1 MRLLKEH
8 MTMRLSFA
16 VITTCFLA
24 LPAHSEGNRVEWS
37 DLIVESAQD
46 YEDPFVE
53 LTDKQLN
60 ALRKLVRLQAL
71 LEKVGATPEQLDQ
84 LQLDIETTEATLAE
98 EGIDA
103 NWLISQ
109 RWVVME
115 RREKAGTAAN
125 VDIDGANV
133 SLGGFVIPAP
143 RDEDGS
149 QMAYIVP
156 ERGMCSHVP
165 PPPPN
170 QMVRLHLSDSWTPS
184 TLYEPIAVTGQIRID
199 PTQKEML
206 VVDGPVLMKAAF
218 TLEVDDVQTFG
229 PIQSS
234 KEATTNRASVLMGRI
249 IATGGAIKD
258 E

>member
-1 MRLLKEH
+1 MRF
-8 MTMRLSFA
+8 SFA

-24 LPAHSEGNRVEWS
+24 LPVHSEVAHIEWA
-37 DLIVESAQD
+37 DLIDETAQD

-53 LTDKQLN
+53 LTGKQLN
-60 ALRKLVRLQAL
+60 ALRKLVRLRAQQ
-71 LEKVGATPEQLDQ
+71 EKGGSTPELMDQ
-84 LQLDIETTEATLAE
+84 IKLDIEATEANLAE
-98 EGIDA
+98 EGVDA

-115 RREKAGTAAN
+115 RREKAGAASN
-125 VDIDGANV
+125 VDIDGLTV

-170 QMVRLHLSDSWTPS
+170 QMVRLRLSESWAPS
-184 TLYEPIAVTGQIRID
+184 TVYEPIVVTGQIRIE

-218 TLEVDDVQTFG
+218 TLEVDNVQTFG
-229 PIQSS
+229 PIQTSE
-234 KEATTNRASVLMGRI
+234 EAATNRASVLMGRI
-249 IATGGAIKD
+249 KATGGATGD
-258 E
+258 D

>member
-1 MRLLKEH
+1 

-16 VITTCFLA
+16 VIAACLLA
-24 LPAHSEGNRVEWS
+24 LPAHSEVARIEWA
-37 DLIVESAQD
+37 DLVDETAQD

-53 LTDKQLN
+53 LTGKQLN
-60 ALRKLVRLQAL
+60 ALRRLVRLRAQ
-71 LEKVGATPEQLDQ
+71 LEKGGSTPELLDQ
-84 LQLDIETTEATLAE
+84 IKLDIEATEATLAE
-98 EGIDA
+98 EGVDA
-103 NWLISQ
+103 DWLISQ

-125 VDIDGANV
+125 VDIDGATV

-170 QMVRLHLSDSWTPS
+170 QMVRLRLSESWAPS
-184 TLYEPIAVTGQIRID
+184 TVYEPIVVTGQIRID

-218 TLEVDDVQTFG
+218 TLVVDNVQTFG
-229 PIQSS
+229 PIQTSEDAS
-234 KEATTNRASVLMGRI
+234 TNGKRVLMGRI
-249 IATGGAIKD
+249 KATGGAPRD
-258 E
+258 D

>member
-1 MRLLKEH
+1 MRIRAKLTLVP
-8 MTMRLSFA
+8 TVLA
-16 VITTCFLA
+16 VFLA
-24 LPAHSEGNRVEWS
+24 LPVHSEVARIEWA
-37 DLIVESAQD
+37 DLVDETAQD

-53 LTDKQLN
+53 LTGKQLS
-60 ALRKLVRLQAL
+60 ALRKLVRLRAQQ
-71 LEKVGATPEQLDQ
+71 EKGRSTPELLDQ
-84 LQLDIETTEATLAE
+84 LQVDIEATEATLAE
-98 EGIDA
+98 EGVDA

-125 VDIDGANV
+125 LDYDGVTV

-170 QMVRLHLSDSWTPS
+170 QMVRLHLSDSWAPS
-184 TLYEPIAVTGQIRID
+184 TVYEPIVVTGQIRIEA
-199 PTQKEML
+199 TQKELL

-229 PIQSS
+229 PTKTSNEDS
-234 KEATTNRASVLMGRI
+234 TNRASVLMGRKK
-249 IATGGAIKD
+249 ATGGATRD
-258 E
+258 D

>member
-1 MRLLKEH
+1 MRF
-8 MTMRLSFA
+8 SFA
-16 VITTCFLA
+16 VITACLLA
-24 LPAHSEGNRVEWS
+24 LPAHSEVTRIEWP
-37 DLIVESAQD
+37 DLIDESAQD

-53 LTDKQLN
+53 LTGKQLS
-60 ALRKLVRLQAL
+60 ALRKLVRLRAQ
-71 LEKVGATPEQLDQ
+71 LEKGGPTPEQLNQ
-84 LQLDIETTEATLAE
+84 IQVDIEATETTLAK
-98 EGIDA
+98 EGVEAD
-103 NWLISQ
+103 WLISQ

-125 VDIDGANV
+125 VDIDGVTV

-143 RDEDGS
+143 PNEDGS

-170 QMVRLHLSDSWTPS
+170 QMVRLRLSDSWAPS
-184 TLYEPIAVTGQIRID
+184 TVYEPIVVTGQIRIE

-229 PIQSS
+229 PIQTSEDAS
-234 KEATTNRASVLMGRI
+234 TNGKRVLMGRI
-249 IATGGAIKD
+249 KATGGATRD
-258 E
+258 D

>member
-1 MRLLKEH
+1 MRIRAKLTLVP
-8 MTMRLSFA
+8 TVLAF
-16 VITTCFLA
+16 FLA
-24 LPAHSEGNRVEWS
+24 LPVHSEVTRIEWA
-37 DLIVESAQD
+37 DLIDETAQN

-53 LTDKQLN
+53 LTGKQLN
-60 ALRKLVRLQAL
+60 KLRKLVRLRAQQ
-71 LEKVGATPEQLDQ
+71 EKGGSSPELLDQ
-84 LQLDIETTEATLAE
+84 LQVDIEATEATLAE
-98 EGIDA
+98 EGVDA

-125 VDIDGANV
+125 IDIDGMIV

-184 TLYEPIAVTGQIRID
+184 TFYEPIVVTGQIRIE

-206 VVDGPVLMKAAF
+206 VVDGTVLMKAAF
-218 TLEVDDVQTFG
+218 TMKVDDVQTFG
-229 PIQSS
+229 PIQTSE
-234 KEATTNRASVLMGRI
+234 EASTNRERVLMGRI
-249 IATGGAIKD
+249 KATGGVIRD
-258 E
+258 D

>member
-1 MRLLKEH
+1 
-8 MTMRLSFA
+8 MRLSFV
-16 VITTCFLA
+16 VIAACFLA
-24 LPAHSEGNRVEWS
+24 LPVHSEVTRVEWS
-37 DLIVESAQD
+37 DLIDESAQD

-53 LTDKQLN
+53 LTDEQLN
-60 ALRKLVRLQAL
+60 ALRKLVRLRARQ
-71 LEKVGATPEQLDQ
+71 EKGGATPEQMDQ
-84 LQLDIETTEATLAE
+84 IQVDIEAIEATLAE

-125 VDIDGANV
+125 VDIDGVTV

-170 QMVRLHLSDSWTPS
+170 QMVRLRLSDSWSPS
-184 TLYEPIAVTGQIRID
+184 TVYEPIVVTGQIWID

-206 VVDGPVLMKAAF
+206 VVDGLVLMKAAF
-218 TLEVDDVQTFG
+218 TLEVDEVQTFG

-249 IATGGAIKD
+249 KATGGAIKD

>member
-1 MRLLKEH
+1 M
-8 MTMRLSFA
+8 
-16 VITTCFLA
+16 A
-24 LPAHSEGNRVEWS
+24 LPAHSEVARIEWA
-37 DLIVESAQD
+37 DLVDEAAQD
-46 YEDPFVE
+46 YDDPFVE
-53 LTDKQLN
+53 LTGKQLSE
-60 ALRKLVRLQAL
+60 LRNLVRLRAQ
-71 LEKVGATPEQLDQ
+71 LEKGGATPEQLDQ
-84 LQLDIETTEATLAE
+84 IQVDIEATEVNLAE

-103 NWLISQ
+103 DWLISQ

-115 RREKAGTAAN
+115 RREKASTAAN
-125 VDIDGANV
+125 VDIDGVTV

-170 QMVRLHLSDSWTPS
+170 QMVRLRLSESWSPS
-184 TLYEPIAVTGQIRID
+184 IVYEPIVVTGQIRID

-218 TLEVDDVQTFG
+218 TLEVDDVQIFG
-229 PIQSS
+229 PIQTSE
-234 KEATTNRASVLMGRI
+234 EATTNRASVLMGRI
-249 IATGGAIKD
+249 KATGGAIKD

>member
-1 MRLLKEH
+1 
-8 MTMRLSFA
+8 MRLSYA
-16 VITTCFLA
+16 VIAAFFLA
-24 LPAHSEGNRVEWS
+24 LPVHSEVARIEWA
-37 DLIVESAQD
+37 DLIDETAQN

-53 LTDKQLN
+53 LTGKQLS
-60 ALRKLVRLQAL
+60 ALRKLVRLRAQQ
-71 LEKVGATPEQLDQ
+71 EKGGSTPEQLDQ
-84 LQLDIETTEATLAE
+84 LQMDLEATEATLAE
-98 EGIDA
+98 EGVDA
-103 NWLISQ
+103 DWLISQ

-125 VDIDGANV
+125 IDIDGATV

-170 QMVRLHLSDSWTPS
+170 QMVRLRLSESWAPS
-184 TLYEPIAVTGQIRID
+184 TVYEPIVVTGQIRIE

-229 PIQSS
+229 PIQTSE
-234 KEATTNRASVLMGRI
+234 EAATNRERVLMGRI
-249 IATGGAIKD
+249 KATGGASRD
-258 E
+258 DD

>member
-1 MRLLKEH
+1 MKIRAKLTLVP
-8 MTMRLSFA
+8 TVLA
-16 VITTCFLA
+16 YLLA
-24 LPAHSEGNRVEWS
+24 LPVHSEVARIEWS
-37 DLIVESAQD
+37 DLIDETAQN

-53 LTDKQLN
+53 LTGKQLG
-60 ALRKLVRLQAL
+60 ALRKLVRLRAQ
-71 LEKVGATPEQLDQ
+71 LEKGGPTPEQLQMD
-84 LQLDIETTEATLAE
+84 LETTEATLAD

-103 NWLISQ
+103 DWLISQ
-109 RWVVME
+109 RWIVME
-115 RREKAGTAAN
+115 RRETAGTASN
-125 VDIDGANV
+125 VDIDGLTV

-170 QMVRLHLSDSWTPS
+170 QMVRLRLSDSWTPS
-184 TLYEPIAVTGQIRID
+184 TVYEPIVVTGQIRIE

-229 PIQSS
+229 PIQTSE
-234 KEATTNRASVLMGRI
+234 EATTNRASVLMGRTK
-249 IATGGAIKD
+249 ATGGATRDD

>member
-1 MRLLKEH
+1 MRIRAKLTLVP
-8 MTMRLSFA
+8 TVLAF
-16 VITTCFLA
+16 FLA
-24 LPAHSEGNRVEWS
+24 LPVHSEIARIEWT
-37 DLIVESAQD
+37 DLIDEAAQN

-53 LTDKQLN
+53 LTGKQLN
-60 ALRKLVRLQAL
+60 TLRKLVRLRGQQ
-71 LEKVGATPEQLDQ
+71 EKGGSTPELLDQ
-84 LQLDIETTEATLAE
+84 LQVDIEATEATLAE
-98 EGIDA
+98 EGVDA

-109 RWVVME
+109 RGVVME

-125 VDIDGANV
+125 LDYDGVTV

-170 QMVRLHLSDSWTPS
+170 QVVRLRLSDSWTPS
-184 TLYEPIAVTGQIRID
+184 TVYEPIVVTGQIRID

-229 PIQSS
+229 PIQTSEDAS
-234 KEATTNRASVLMGRI
+234 TNRKRVLMGRI
-249 IATGGAIKD
+249 KATGGATRD
-258 E
+258 D

>member
-1 MRLLKEH
+1 
-8 MTMRLSFA
+8 MRLSFV
-16 VITTCFLA
+16 VIAACFLA
-24 LPAHSEGNRVEWS
+24 LPVHSEVTRVEWS
-37 DLIVESAQD
+37 DLIDESAQD

-60 ALRKLVRLQAL
+60 ALRKLVRLRARQ
-71 LEKVGATPEQLDQ
+71 EKGGATPEQLDQ
-84 LQLDIETTEATLAE
+84 IQVDIEATEATLAE
-98 EGIDA
+98 GGIDA

-115 RREKAGTAAN
+115 RREMAGTAAN
-125 VDIDGANV
+125 VDIDGVTV

-170 QMVRLHLSDSWTPS
+170 QMVRLRLSESWSPS
-184 TLYEPIAVTGQIRID
+184 TVYEPIVVTGQIRID

-229 PIQSS
+229 PTKTSE
-234 KEATTNRASVLMGRI
+234 EATTNRTSVLMGRI
-249 IATGGAIKD
+249 KATGGAIKD

>member
-1 MRLLKEH
+1 MRF
-8 MTMRLSFA
+8 SFA
-16 VITTCFLA
+16 VITACLLA
-24 LPAHSEGNRVEWS
+24 LPVHSEVTRIEWP
-37 DLIVESAQD
+37 DLIDESAQD

-53 LTDKQLN
+53 LTGKQLS
-60 ALRKLVRLQAL
+60 ALRKLVRLRAQ
-71 LEKVGATPEQLDQ
+71 LEKGGPTPEQLNQ
-84 LQLDIETTEATLAE
+84 IQVDIEATETTLAE
-98 EGIDA
+98 EGVEAD
-103 NWLISQ
+103 WLISQ

-125 VDIDGANV
+125 VDIDGVTV

-143 RDEDGS
+143 PNEDGS

-170 QMVRLHLSDSWTPS
+170 QMVRLRLSDSWAPS
-184 TLYEPIAVTGQIRID
+184 TIYEPIVVTGQIRID

-229 PIQSS
+229 PIQTSE
-234 KEATTNRASVLMGRI
+234 EASTNRERVLMGRI
-249 IATGGAIKD
+249 KATGGASRD
-258 E
+258 DD

>member
-1 MRLLKEH
+1 MRF
-8 MTMRLSFA
+8 SFA
-16 VITTCFLA
+16 VITACLLA
-24 LPAHSEGNRVEWS
+24 LPAHSEVTRIEWP
-37 DLIVESAQD
+37 DLIDESAQD

-53 LTDKQLN
+53 LTGKQLS
-60 ALRKLVRLQAL
+60 ALRKLVRLRAQ
-71 LEKVGATPEQLDQ
+71 LEKGGPTPEQLNQ
-84 LQLDIETTEATLAE
+84 IQVDIEATETTLAE
-98 EGIDA
+98 EGVEAD
-103 NWLISQ
+103 WLISQ

-125 VDIDGANV
+125 VDIDGVTV

-143 RDEDGS
+143 PNEDGS

-170 QMVRLHLSDSWTPS
+170 QMVRLRLSDSWAPS
-184 TLYEPIAVTGQIRID
+184 TIYEPIVVTGQIRID

-206 VVDGPVLMKAAF
+206 VVDGPVLMNAAF

-229 PIQSS
+229 PIQTSE
-234 KEATTNRASVLMGRI
+234 EAATNRERVLMGRI
-249 IATGGAIKD
+249 KATGGASRD
-258 E
+258 DD

>member
-1 MRLLKEH
+1 MRIRAKLTLVP
-8 MTMRLSFA
+8 TVLA
-16 VITTCFLA
+16 VFLA
-24 LPAHSEGNRVEWS
+24 LPVHSEVARIGWA
-37 DLIVESAQD
+37 DLVDETAQD
-46 YEDPFVE
+46 YKDPFVE
-53 LTDKQLN
+53 LTGKQLS
-60 ALRKLVRLQAL
+60 ALRKLVRLRAQQ
-71 LEKVGATPEQLDQ
+71 EKGRSTPELLDQ
-84 LQLDIETTEATLAE
+84 LQVDIEATEATLAE
-98 EGIDA
+98 EGVDA

-125 VDIDGANV
+125 LDYDGVTV

-170 QMVRLHLSDSWTPS
+170 QMVRLRLSESWSPS
-184 TLYEPIAVTGQIRID
+184 TVYEPIVVTGQIRID

-229 PIQSS
+229 PTKSS
-234 KEATTNRASVLMGRI
+234 KEATNNRASVLMGRI
-249 IATGGAIKD
+249 KATGGANKD

>member
-1 MRLLKEH
+1 MRF
-8 MTMRLSFA
+8 SFA
-16 VITTCFLA
+16 VITACLLA
-24 LPAHSEGNRVEWS
+24 LPAHSEVTRIEWP
-37 DLIVESAQD
+37 DLIDESAQD

-53 LTDKQLN
+53 LTGKQLS
-60 ALRKLVRLQAL
+60 ALRKLVRLRAQ
-71 LEKVGATPEQLDQ
+71 LEKGGPTPEQLNQ
-84 LQLDIETTEATLAE
+84 IKVDIEATETTLAE
-98 EGIDA
+98 EGVEAD
-103 NWLISQ
+103 WLISQ

-125 VDIDGANV
+125 VDIDGVTV

-143 RDEDGS
+143 PNEDGS

-170 QMVRLHLSDSWTPS
+170 QMVRLRLSDSWAPS
-184 TLYEPIAVTGQIRID
+184 TIYEPIVVTGQIRID

-229 PIQSS
+229 PIQTSE
-234 KEATTNRASVLMGRI
+234 EAATNRERVLMGRI
-249 IATGGAIKD
+249 KATGGASRD
-258 E
+258 DD

>member
-1 MRLLKEH
+1 MRF
-8 MTMRLSFA
+8 SFA
-16 VITTCFLA
+16 VITACLLA
-24 LPAHSEGNRVEWS
+24 LPVHSEVTRIEWP
-37 DLIVESAQD
+37 DLIDESAQD

-53 LTDKQLN
+53 LTGKQLS
-60 ALRKLVRLQAL
+60 ALRKLVRLRAQ
-71 LEKVGATPEQLDQ
+71 LEKGGPTPEQLNQ
-84 LQLDIETTEATLAE
+84 IQVDIEATETTLAE
-98 EGIDA
+98 EGVEAD
-103 NWLISQ
+103 WLISQ

-125 VDIDGANV
+125 VDIDGVTV

-143 RDEDGS
+143 PNEDGS

-170 QMVRLHLSDSWTPS
+170 QMVRLRLSGSWAPS
-184 TLYEPIAVTGQIRID
+184 TIYEPIVVTGQIRID

-229 PIQSS
+229 PIQTSE
-234 KEATTNRASVLMGRI
+234 EASTNRERVLMGRI
-249 IATGGAIKD
+249 KATGGASRD
-258 E
+258 DD

>member
-1 MRLLKEH
+1 MR
-8 MTMRLSFA
+8 
-16 VITTCFLA
+16 
-24 LPAHSEGNRVEWS
+24 
-37 DLIVESAQD
+37 AQ
-46 YEDPFVE
+46 
-53 LTDKQLN
+53 
-60 ALRKLVRLQAL
+60 
-71 LEKVGATPEQLDQ
+71 LEKGGSTPERLNQIQ
-84 LQLDIETTEATLAE
+84 VDIEATEATLAE
-98 EGIDA
+98 EGVDA
-103 NWLISQ
+103 DWLISQ

-115 RREKAGTAAN
+115 KREKAGTAAN
-125 VDIDGANV
+125 LDYDGVTV

-184 TLYEPIAVTGQIRID
+184 TVYEPIVVTGQIRVNL
-199 PTQKEML
+199 TQKEML

-229 PIQSS
+229 PIQTSE
-234 KEATTNRASVLMGRI
+234 EAATNRASVLMGRI
-249 IATGGAIKD
+249 KATGEATID
-258 E
+258 D

>member
-1 MRLLKEH
+1 
-8 MTMRLSFA
+8 MRLSFV
-16 VITTCFLA
+16 VIAACFLA
-24 LPAHSEGNRVEWS
+24 LPVHSEVTRVEWS
-37 DLIVESAQD
+37 DLIDESAQD

-60 ALRKLVRLQAL
+60 ALRKLVRLRARQ
-71 LEKVGATPEQLDQ
+71 EKGGATPEQLDQ
-84 LQLDIETTEATLAE
+84 IQVDIEATEATLAE
-98 EGIDA
+98 GGIDA

-115 RREKAGTAAN
+115 RREMAGTAAN
-125 VDIDGANV
+125 VDIDGVTV

-170 QMVRLHLSDSWTPS
+170 QMVRLRLSDSWAPS
-184 TLYEPIAVTGQIRID
+184 TVYEPIVVTGQIRIEA
-199 PTQKEML
+199 TQKELL

-234 KEATTNRASVLMGRI
+234 KDATTNRASVLMGRI
-249 IATGGAIKD
+249 KATGGAIRD
-258 E
+258 D

>member
-1 MRLLKEH
+1 
-8 MTMRLSFA
+8 MRLSYA
-16 VITTCFLA
+16 VIAAFFLA
-24 LPAHSEGNRVEWS
+24 LPAHSEVARIEWS
-37 DLIVESAQD
+37 DLIDETAQN

-53 LTDKQLN
+53 LTGKQLS
-60 ALRKLVRLQAL
+60 ALRKLVRLRAQ
-71 LEKVGATPEQLDQ
+71 LEKGGPTPEQLQMD
-84 LQLDIETTEATLAE
+84 LEATEATLAE

-103 NWLISQ
+103 DWLISQ

-115 RREKAGTAAN
+115 RRETADTAAN
-125 VDIDGANV
+125 IDIDGVTV

-170 QMVRLHLSDSWTPS
+170 QMVRLRLSDSWAPS
-184 TLYEPIAVTGQIRID
+184 TVYEPIVVTGQIRIE

-218 TLEVDDVQTFG
+218 TLEVDDVQTF
-229 PIQSS
+229 
-234 KEATTNRASVLMGRI
+234 
-249 IATGGAIKD
+249 
-258 E
+258 